1 MSFDFV
7 GPRALRCI
15 VPHALRGVLVGV
27 IPARLVQALTLPRN
41 SSFESLDPIWVD
53 VPRGSP
59 DRQLLGELTA
69 LVDPAIRSRR
79 LDVTARAFPERVPPN
94 VELKRLPLSTRTRN
108 CLNRES
114 LASTEELRGKSLGRL
129 LEIPAFGVRSLV
141 DLLTA
146 VEGASWAAHADA
158 ARTKGLAGRPPIE
171 LESQRRRITRERGKR
186 EIGGYARRCLVPDAL
201 ESVFSGAVPPRLVRT
216 LKLAPGTSFESVA
229 CGRVLIGDRN
239 ADRRLLNWLAE
250 LLSRTLTAGWLDLS
264 APAFPDGVA
273 STIRVARLPIHVRTW
288 NCLTRRRLVSGE
300 ALERQSLRELLA
312 IPGFG
317 VQCMVD
323 LLTAVEGAHQSTQ
336 TAGAPPQATEQ
347 YELAALTLAPRLTR
361 EARLLADE
369 PWSKHVGVYDARL
382 ARHLLTSDDPFSEV
396 QDAYATGRLS
406 QEHPLF
412 NEPPR

>member
-27 IPARLVQALTLPRN
+27 IPAQLVRALTLPRN

-69 LVDPAIRSRR
+69 LADPAIRSRR
-79 LDVTARAFPERVPPN
+79 LDVTGLAFPERVPPN

-129 LEIPAFGVRSLV
+129 LEIPAFGVKCLV

-146 VEGASWAAHADA
+146 VEGAWWAADADA
-158 ARTKGLAGRPPIE
+158 ARTKGLAATPPIE
-171 LESQRRRITRERGKR
+171 LEAQRRGITRERGPR
-186 EIGGYARRCLVPDAL
+186 EIGGYARRCLVPGAL
-201 ESVFSGAVPPRLVRT
+201 ESVFSGTVPPRLVRA
-216 LKLAPGTSFESVA
+216 LKLAPGTPFESVA
-229 CGRVLIGDRN
+229 CGRVL
-239 ADRRLLNWLAE
+239 
-250 LLSRTLTAGWLDLS
+250 
-264 APAFPDGVA
+264 
-273 STIRVARLPIHVRTW
+273 VR
-288 NCLTRRRLVSGE
+288 
-300 ALERQSLRELLA
+300 
-312 IPGFG
+312 F
-317 VQCMVD
+317 
-323 LLTAVEGAHQSTQ
+323 
-336 TAGAPPQATEQ
+336 
-347 YELAALTLAPRLTR
+347 APRLTR

-382 ARHLLTSDDPFSEV
+382 ARHLLTSDDPCSEV

-412 NEPPR
+412 NEPPRYDVDLLRCPLNIGNGRSLQWRDEGASPADRSTRETTARPGKFMDADPHQGAGSLPAIVSTAGRRDRRSVTAEWARSSRVPSLRPRDRRASAWTDTFCRT